1 METAFEY
8 NSHLPFYHVQVLLCK
23 RCIECTNK
31 SENNIMCRAI
41 SKLLNKEFLSI
52 LIFSLI

>member
-31 SENNIMCRAI
+31 SENNIMC
-41 SKLLNKEFLSI
+41 
-52 LIFSLI
+52 